1 MEAWQILADFEPRSV
16 PNAHVFNF
24 KVGLQWNRPGLP
36 GKPLCTLKWS
46 IFSDT
51 MTEKKRKQVD
61 GDLASIFV
69 KKAKHELLPSLDSTS
84 QVTPAAKQL
93 SLEEFAL
100 LLDFSSVQ
108 EEEEIKS
115 RLDNISRSLLHDF
128 RLAVRRADG
137 KETEFQVLEAE
148 FYLQI
153 EGIHDDP
160 FTHGSEEQKFS
171 GRWHVFVSNMNGF
184 PSLTSGTFLIFII
197 GTSIVLHGAPKTR
210 IEA

>member
-1 MEAWQILADFEPRSV
+1 MQGQSLYV
-16 PNAHVFNF
+16 
-24 KVGLQWNRPGLP
+24 KVKYASKWLSDA
-36 GKPLCTLKWS
+36 TL
-46 IFSDT
+46 FSDT
-51 MTEKKRKQVD
+51 MTEKKRKQVE
-61 GDLASIFV
+61 GDLAPIFV
-69 KKAKHELLPSLDSTS
+69 KKAKHEALPSVESTS
-84 QVTPAAKQL
+84 QAKQL

-115 RLDNISRSLLHDF
+115 RLDQISRSLLHDF

-137 KETEFQVLEAE
+137 KEAEFEVLEAE

-153 EGIHDDP
+153 EGIHEDP

-171 GRWHVFVSNMNGF
+171 GRWYVVYEMCFHCSSFAHK
-184 PSLTSGTFLIFII
+184 LYIFII
-197 GTSIVLHGAPKTR
+197 GTSIVLQSAPKTR